1 MSFALA
7 LTNPLRC
14 LMKKVVLVVAIVPI
28 IAFAQP
34 QQGRVMKFLGR
45 FSTGLYNLGGAETV
59 AYDTASK
66 RLFLTCAQGSRLMA
80 LDIRNPSQPRLVFD
94 SSMLKYGGIV
104 NSVAVHHSIV
114 AVAIEDTVRTNP
126 GKVVFLDTNGRLL
139 STVSVGSVPDMLTF
153 TPNGRYVLVAN
164 EGEPSDDYTIDPE
177 GSVSIIDVTN
187 ITAPTVRT
195 ASFTAFNP
203 WRDSLRL
210 CGIRIGAPNNPTVAQ
225 DLEPEYIA
233 ISPDSRT
240 AYVTLQEN
248 NAVAIV
254 DIETATVREL
264 LPLEVKDLRKGGPTL
279 QIHEY
284 PLDQRLPL
292 GVTSDGQTIL
302 LGGLSGL
309 WYDGTTPD
317 GWWRLYAVTDRGP
330 NAEPTVFNG
339 IRYRPFVLPSFQPR
353 IVEFHL
359 NPATGQIRT
368 ARQILLY
375 RNNAGTPLT
384 GLPNLQ
390 ASQQNLA
397 YTDELA
403 CDLYGTP
410 LANDPLGAD
419 FEGLVRT
426 PNGEFWACDEY
437 RPALYRFDSTGVM
450 IARYVPIG
458 TAASVGAQPG
468 TFGQEVFPSVY
479 AQRRPNRGFEAIAV
493 EGTKLYLFLQSPLD
507 NPNSPTN
514 AVSRNSSIVRI
525 LEFDYTT
532 TTVTGEYLLPLL
544 QLRSEDFV
552 DKIGDAVSLGNRQ
565 FLVAIRDSR
574 SGTQSKKLL
583 YEINLRTAT
592 NTIGITPPSGTT
604 FETLG
609 IQGLLNQGIRPAA
622 CRLVC
627 NLAALGYQS
636 EKVEGLARIDDST
649 YVVINDNDF
658 GVQARPIAGNGTVL
672 LEPDGGPIYVAILR
686 FSRSQRIDPSDRD
699 NGIRLRYAP
708 GPVFGLPQPD
718 AIAAYRAADGQ
729 LYLVTAN
736 EGDTREYG
744 TYNEQA
750 RMGSSS
756 AFPLDP
762 IAFPSTVATQIRRD
776 SLWGRLQTV
785 RTSGDLDGDGDYD
798 ELYISG
804 TRSFSIIRADGSL
817 VYDSGD
823 EFDRITAALFPAHY
837 NCSNTNNTLDARS
850 PNRGTEPE
858 GVAIATIGDSIYAFI
873 CLERIGGVLM
883 YNVTNPY
890 RVRFVDYLNT
900 RNFNQTP
907 GPGSGGDL
915 GPEVVCVIPSHASP
929 NRQTLIITANEVS
942 GTVAIYGIEPIEI
955 VRHLPPTR
963 YICLGSTLRL
973 EVTAT
978 GPSLVYQWYKNGN
991 PIPGAT
997 GPSFVSP
1004 VTSWDVAGEYSCRI
1018 FPTAGLAQPLD
1029 AGRCSVVVTPPA
1041 GILRQPPATL
1051 SALAEQEIQLVV
1063 EVQHESPEVHYQW
1076 LLNNQP
1082 LRESNLHRGTRTS
1095 TLILTKVTPSDT
1107 GTYTCLITSFCDT
1120 LRTAP
1125 CRLSISPLPRANVP
1139 SIVRV
1144 CSNRPQRLNIPLDI
1158 AQDLSIVSAEIRHTE
1173 RQVSIPAIPNGRLLQ
1188 VDLPTV
1194 TERDTGNYTITVTLM
1209 IGVQQREYEIGSFRL
1224 ALFMPLSVEIQQQ
1237 GTLCPG
1243 GSTIELVA
1251 VVPSDSVRYQWFVH
1265 NRPIPGGTTSR
1276 LRVGMPA
1283 QYEVEV
1289 VNPCEVKRQAVYIEE
1304 QQLPRILTDLPESV
1318 SGTAGQQITL
1328 RILSQHERRFQW
1340 FRNDTPIV
1348 GATSSSYSFLLSPA
1362 TRGIYHCR
1370 LSNECGE
1377 VLSRRC
1383 TVDITTTALLNN
1395 QGLGWGIYPNP
1406 LDCTEQSIVVLP
1418 PTIIERIELINMKG
1432 QMIHQVQGTFEGTL
1446 MLDHIVESSV
1456 LSTGA
1461 YLLVLHGREQTY
1473 STWFIVSR

>member
-1 MSFALA
+1 
-7 LTNPLRC
+7 
-14 LMKKVVLVVAIVPI
+14 MKRVVLVFAILPIVAC
-28 IAFAQP
+28 AQL
-34 QQGRVMKFLGR
+34 QQGRVMKFLSR
-45 FSTGLYNLGGAETV
+45 FSTGFYNVGGAETV

-94 SSMLKYGGIV
+94 SSMLAYGGIV
-104 NSVAVHHSIV
+104 NSVAIQRSIV

-139 STVSVGSVPDMLTF
+139 SIVSVGSVPDMLTF

-164 EGEPSDDYTIDPE
+164 EGEPSDEYAIDPE
-177 GSVSIIDVTN
+177 GSVSIIDITN
-187 ITAPTVRT
+187 IMSPTVRT
-195 ASFTAFNP
+195 AGFTVFNP

-210 CGIRIGAPNNPTVAQ
+210 YGIRIGAPNNPTVAQ

-248 NAVAIV
+248 NAIAVV
-254 DIETATVREL
+254 DIEAATVREL
-264 LPLEVKDLRKGGPTL
+264 LPLEVKDFRKGEPTL
-279 QIHEY
+279 HIHEY
-284 PLDQRLPL
+284 PRDQRWPL

-359 NPATGQIRT
+359 NPVTGQIRT
-368 ARQILLY
+368 ARQILLN
-375 RNNAGTPLT
+375 RNSGGAPLT

-390 ASQQNLA
+390 TSQQNLA
-397 YTDELA
+397 YTDEFA

-419 FEGLVRT
+419 LEGLVRT

-458 TAASVGAQPG
+458 TAASIGAPPG
-468 TFGQEVFPSVY
+468 TFGQEVFPSIY

-493 EGTKLYLFLQSPLD
+493 EGTKLYLFVQSPLD

-544 QLRSEDFV
+544 QLRSEDLV
-552 DKIGDAVSLGNRQ
+552 DKIGDAVSLGNRR

-574 SGTQSKKLL
+574 SGHQSKKLL
-583 YEINLRTAT
+583 YEINLQVAT
-592 NTIGITPPSGTT
+592 NTAGVAPPSGTT
-604 FETLG
+604 FERLG
-609 IQGLLNQGIRPAA
+609 IQALLNQGIRLAA

-627 NLAALGYQS
+627 NLAALGYQA

-658 GVQARPIAGNGTVL
+658 GVQPRPIVGNGTVL
-672 LEPDGGPIYVAILR
+672 LEPDGGPIYFGILR

-718 AIAAYRAADGQ
+718 GIAAYRAADGQ

-776 SLWGRLQTV
+776 SLWGRLHTV

-804 TRSFSIIRADGSL
+804 TRSFSIIRSDGSL
-817 VYDSGD
+817 IYDSGD

-873 CLERIGGVLM
+873 CLERIGGVAM
-883 YNVTNPY
+883 YNITNPY

-900 RNFNQTP
+900 RNFAQTP
-907 GPGSGGDL
+907 GPGSVGDL
-915 GPEVVCVIPSHASP
+915 GPEVVYAIPSHASP

-955 VRHLPPTR
+955 VRRLPPTR
-963 YICLGSTLRL
+963 YICYGSTLRL

-978 GPSLVYQWYKNGN
+978 GPSLAYQWYKNGN

-1004 VTSWDVAGEYSCRI
+1004 VTSWDVGGEYSCRI

-1029 AGRCSVVVTPPA
+1029 AGRCTVIVTPPA

-1051 SALAEQEIQLVV
+1051 SALAGQEIQLVV
-1063 EVQHESPEVHYQW
+1063 EVQHESPEVRYQW
-1076 LLNNQP
+1076 LLNNRP

-1107 GTYTCLITSFCDT
+1107 GTYTCLITSSCDT

-1125 CRLSISPLPRANVP
+1125 CRLYITPLPRAIIP
-1139 SIVRV
+1139 STVRV
-1144 CSNRPQRLNIPLDI
+1144 CSGRPQRINILLDI
-1158 AQDLSIVSAEIRHTE
+1158 AQGLSFVRAEIRHTE
-1173 RQVSIPAIPNGRLLQ
+1173 RQVSTPAILNGRFLG
-1188 VDLPTV
+1188 VDLPVV
-1194 TERDTGNYTITVTLM
+1194 TERVTGNYTITITFT
-1209 IGVQQREYEIGSFRL
+1209 IGAQQQEYEIGSFRL

-1237 GTLCPG
+1237 GTLCSG
-1243 GSTIELVA
+1243 GSPIELLA
-1251 VVPSDSVRYQWFVH
+1251 FVPSDSVRYLWFV
-1265 NRPIPGGTTSR
+1265 NDRPIPGSTTSR
-1276 LRVGMPA
+1276 LRVSVPG
-1283 QYEVEV
+1283 QYEIEA
-1289 VNPCEVKRQAVYIEE
+1289 VNPCEVKRQRVYIEE
-1304 QQLPRILTDLPESV
+1304 QRLPRILTDLPETLIGS
-1318 SGTAGQQITL
+1318 SGQHITL
-1328 RILSQHERRFQW
+1328 RIISQHERRFQW

-1348 GATSSSYSFLLSPA
+1348 GVTSSDYSFLLSPV

-1370 LSNECGE
+1370 ISNECGD

-1383 TVDITTTALLNN
+1383 TVDITTTAILNN
-1395 QGLGWGIYPNP
+1395 QAVSCGVYPNP
-1406 LDCTEQSIVVLP
+1406 LECTEEGIVVLP
-1418 PTIIERIELINMKG
+1418 PTTIERIELINMKG
-1432 QMIHQVQGTFEGTL
+1432 QTIHQLQGTFEGAL
-1446 MLDHIVESSV
+1446 MLGHIIEPCA
-1456 LSTGA
+1456 LPTGA
-1461 YLLVLHGREQTY
+1461 YLLVLHGREQIY